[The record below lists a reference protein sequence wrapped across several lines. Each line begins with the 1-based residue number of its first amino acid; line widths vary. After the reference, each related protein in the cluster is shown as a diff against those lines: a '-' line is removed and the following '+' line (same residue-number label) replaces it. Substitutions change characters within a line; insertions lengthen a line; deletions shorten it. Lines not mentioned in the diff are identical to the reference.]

1 MDNLESL
8 ILYWLYNEIKINA
21 YFKHSFYTFFYI
33 VLRFNEIDNLIH
45 SLDEKILDIFC
56 SLFNLRLVSL
66 GRRLST
72 ILELL
77 FCLFILFLHIYR
89 DRIIISK

>member
-1 MDNLESL
+1 MGNLKSL

-45 SLDEKILDIFC
+45 LLDEKILDILC
-56 SLFNLRLVSL
+56 SMFNFRLVSL
-66 GRRLST
+66 GRKLFTTQHSTNDIKRL
-72 ILELL
+72 
-77 FCLFILFLHIYR
+77 C
-89 DRIIISK
+89 

>member
-1 MDNLESL
+1 MGNLKSL

-45 SLDEKILDIFC
+45 LLDEKILDILC
-56 SLFNLRLVSL
+56 SMFNFRLVSL
-66 GRRLST
+66 GRKLFT
-72 ILELL
+72 ILE
-77 FCLFILFLHIYR
+77 FNIQRTI
-89 DRIIISK
+89 